1 MTLLSFC
8 RRKALKMIVVRG
20 AMRRAAGRCEFI
32 PKLILA
38 ETIRNT
44 HVSKRLLAVM
54 GQSKSVVIRCS
65 LGMAAL

>member
-1 MTLLSFC
+1 
-8 RRKALKMIVVRG
+8 MIVVRE